1 MQDDLA
7 LLNHRDL
14 SGCLEMTQL
23 LAQADPVKLPD
34 PILSDY
40 LVLTTYI
47 LIALVFSFLCSIA
60 EAVLLSVNRPYIENL
75 TKQGKKVGPKLAAFK
90 KDVDGPLAAI
100 LSLNTIAHTAGAGLA
115 GAQAAFVFQNV
126 GWKLT
131 VYNTLF
137 ILILLIG
144 SEIIPKTIGAL
155 YWKRLAPSVAI
166 GIQWLM
172 WILKPFVWMSGFI
185 SRRLGGAG
193 AHGQTMSR
201 EEFQAMAEMVSNE
214 GQMDPKESVMLR
226 NLLRFRDTKVDSI
239 MTPRTVVFR
248 LPMSFTVR
256 EYVEQHL
263 ESPFSRIPLIGVDGD
278 DVNGFV
284 LRVQILKAHSK
295 GELDKPIGE
304 FMQSISAVPG
314 ETTVMMLFAQ
324 ITEAGEH
331 IALVVDEFGSM
342 QGVVTLEDVVETLI
356 GFEIVDETDQNIDMQ
371 HAARELWRQ
380 RAKRMGLEVEGSQ
393 ERSQT
398 DSS

>member
-1 MQDDLA
+1 
-7 LLNHRDL
+7 
-14 SGCLEMTQL
+14 
-23 LAQADPVKLPD
+23 
-34 PILSDY
+34 
-40 LVLTTYI
+40 
-47 LIALVFSFLCSIA
+47 
-60 EAVLLSVNRPYIENL
+60 
-75 TKQGKKVGPKLAAFK
+75 
-90 KDVDGPLAAI
+90 
-100 LSLNTIAHTAGAGLA
+100 
-115 GAQAAFVFQNV
+115 
-126 GWKLT
+126 
-131 VYNTLF
+131 
-137 ILILLIG
+137 
-144 SEIIPKTIGAL
+144 
-155 YWKRLAPSVAI
+155 
-166 GIQWLM
+166 
-172 WILKPFVWMSGFI
+172 
-185 SRRLGGAG
+185 
-193 AHGQTMSR
+193 
-201 EEFQAMAEMVSNE
+201 
-214 GQMDPKESVMLR
+214 
-226 NLLRFRDTKVDSI
+226 

-371 HAARELWRQ
+371 HAARELWRK